1 VSANGGASRNDA
13 EPSGMDELPTVQESG
28 RPLPPEVLPR
38 YGRYQLLER
47 IGRGGMAEVFLAVM
61 EGAQGFRRRC
71 VVKRIRPDK
80 ARSSYYTQMFVDEA
94 RITAALHHPNI
105 VQVYEFGEIGDL
117 LFLTM
122 EYLDGKNLATV
133 LDSLQIRDRLM
144 RPALAGHVI
153 QQVALGL
160 HHAHTARDEDGRPL
174 GVIHRDMSPTNVMLM
189 RTGEVKILDFGV
201 AKADAGLKQGA
212 TTVGRVKGKLPY
224 MSPEQHSGRP
234 LDARADLF
242 SVGVMFWEMLTGE
255 ILLSEASG
263 RERSRRVMAGEAP
276 PPSELRPEVPPAL
289 DAIVLRCLHPMPHGR
304 FPSAAALAE
313 AVAEAVGTDRFDA
326 AELSHLVEQ
335 VSGDPDPP
343 LGSASA
349 SASSASADHPPRELS
364 ADSEGITL
372 RTKRPPV
379 ALRPREVAPLAVPVQ
394 PAESPAAEA
403 VGHLRSGTD
412 VLPRKARR
420 PSGRVLM
427 VAGGVGL
434 ALVALIWT
442 QTRRSPPPPSPPSP
456 ATSAA
461 AMAEPTA
468 APPAEPAPAPPSP
481 RPVATA
487 APAEPEVVGPVAPPP
502 RVKGAPARPNRRG
515 GSRATSRRGGGKS
528 SASSQRKPPR
538 SAAPPRNV
546 AAPPPVR
553 PHPERLVSPF

>member
-1 VSANGGASRNDA
+1 
-13 EPSGMDELPTVQESG
+13 
-28 RPLPPEVLPR
+28 
-38 YGRYQLLER
+38 
-47 IGRGGMAEVFLAVM
+47 M

-144 RPALAGHVI
+144 RPALAAHVI

-174 GVIHRDMSPTNVMLM
+174 GVIHRDMSPTNVMLV

-255 ILLSEASG
+255 ILLSEAAG
-263 RERSRRVMAGEAP
+263 RERTRRVMAGEAP

-289 DAIVLRCLHPMPHGR
+289 DAIVLRCLDPMPDGR
-304 FPSAAALAE
+304 YPSAAALAE
-313 AVAEAVGTDRFDA
+313 AVAQAVGIDRFDA
-326 AELSHLVEQ
+326 AELSHLVEE
-335 VSGDPDPP
+335 VSGDPDTPP
-343 LGSASA
+343 GSASA
-349 SASSASADHPPRELS
+349 SAGSGSADQAARELS

-372 RTKRPPV
+372 RTKRPAVP
-379 ALRPREVAPLAVPVQ
+379 LRPREVAPLAVPLQSAGAPPVE
-394 PAESPAAEA
+394 PLD
-403 VGHLRSGTD
+403 HLRSGTD
-412 VLPRKARR
+412 VLPRKRR
-420 PSGRVLM
+420 WPSGRVLM
-427 VAGGVGL
+427 LVSGVGL
-434 ALVALIWT
+434 ALVALIGT
-442 QTRRSPPPPSPPSP
+442 QTRREPPPHLPPPVAAAAPEPPLAPPPEPSP
-456 ATSAA
+456 AL
-461 AMAEPTA
+461 
-468 APPAEPAPAPPSP
+468 
-481 RPVATA
+481 ATA
-487 APAEPEVVGPVAPPP
+487 APTEPEAVAPAAPP
-502 RVKGAPARPNRRG
+502 SRVKAAPARPTRRSG
-515 GSRATSRRGGGKS
+515 TRVTSRRAGGKS
-528 SASSQRKPPR
+528 SASPRRKPPR
-538 SAAPPRNV
+538 VATPPRTV